1 MLEAIELCQ
10 QIAGREL
17 NFTLSDQA
25 RIGDHQWYV
34 SDLDAFRNDYPDWDL
49 TFGIRAVLEDIYAFN
64 AERWEA
70 QAAAKA

>member
-1 MLEAIELCQ
+1 MLEAIAKCEA
-10 QIAGREL
+10 IAGRSL
-17 NFTLSDQA
+17 DYTLSDEA

-34 SDLDAFRNDYPDWDL
+34 SDLDAFRKDYPDWDL
-49 TFGIRAVLEDIYAFN
+49 TFGIRAVLEDIHAFN